1 MASLITAPNVSDAD
15 ALYAELIACH
25 DGLSDEQ
32 SQALNA
38 ALVLLLANHVGD
50 MDVLR
55 EAIAEARR
63 TVCGAAPPPDGAD

>member
-63 TVCGAAPPPDGAD
+63 TVCGAAAPPDGAD

>member
-1 MASLITAPNVSDAD
+1 MASLITDPNAADAD

-25 DGLSDEQ
+25 DGLSEAQ

-55 EAIAEARR
+55 EAMAEARR
-63 TVCGAAPPPDGAD
+63 TVCDEAPPGGAD

>member
-63 TVCGAAPPPDGAD
+63 TVCGAAPPPGGAD